1 MAMSIAHRV
10 TGAALY
16 FGTLLLAVYLV
27 AILCGKTSYDQV
39 QALFSSIPGR
49 LMLFGYTWALM
60 HHMLGGIRH
69 FIWDVGAGYSAGVR
83 KGLAVAG
90 LVGSITLTVLIWALA
105 YSMR

>member
-16 FGTLLLAVYLV
+16 FGTLLLAVYLM

-39 QALFSSIPGR
+39 QVLFSSLLGR
-49 LMLFGYTWALM
+49 LVLFGYTWALM

-90 LVGSITLTVLIWALA
+90 LVGSITLTMLIWALA